1 MRAVLSGSRA
11 LAAHDVS
18 HPGQTLDRL
27 RPPHRRDGE
36 QCDVIELRLVESLS
50 YGPTR
55 M

>member
-1 MRAVLSGSRA
+1 MRAALSGSRA

-27 RPPHRRDGE
+27 RLPHRRDGE
-36 QCDVIELRLVESLS
+36 QCDVIVRLVESLS
-50 YGPTR
+50 YGPAR